1 MFNFL
6 AKKLP
11 SEKLKLEYEKELR
24 NECFKCT
31 KQSSDPMI
39 LGLMINKIIVGYGE
53 IRKSMPFYLLKQ
65 AKGLEVNFSEDHYV
79 DMIDNICSKL
89 HDEFI
94 E

>member
-24 NECFKCT
+24 NECFKCI
-31 KQSSDPMI
+31 KQTSDPMI
-39 LGLMINKIIVGYGE
+39 LGLMVNKIIVGYGE
-53 IRKSMPFYLLKQ
+53 IRKSMPFHLLRM
-65 AKGLEVNFSEDHYV
+65 AKGLEVTFSEEHYS
-79 DMIDNICSKL
+79 DMIDNICSKI

>member
-1 MFNFL
+1 MFNFNS
-6 AKKLP
+6 KKLP

-24 NECFKCT
+24 NECFKCI

-39 LGLMINKIIVGYGE
+39 LGLMVNKIIVGYGE
-53 IRKSMPFYLLKQ
+53 IRKSMPFHLLRM
-65 AKGLEVNFSEDHYV
+65 AKGLEVTFSEEHYS

-89 HDEFI
+89 QDEFI